1 MSEIV
6 EHVRQIIEK
15 CAEELKIEI
24 VDIEWVKEHG
34 SRILRVLAD
43 TEYGLTIDDATAL
56 NEAISLALD
65 DDTFL
70 QEEYMLEV
78 SSPGLERPIKND
90 EEIKKAVGAYIN
102 IKTYEKIEA
111 QKEFE
116 GYLKA
121 FNGEILEIEINIKGR
136 LKVVL
141 IDKNKI
147 SSIRYAIKF

>member
-6 EHVRQIIEK
+6 NHVRPIIEK
-15 CAEELKIEI
+15 CAKELKIEI
-24 VDIEWVKEHG
+24 VDIEWVREHNT
-34 SRILRVLAD
+34 RILRILAD
-43 TEYGLTIDDATAL
+43 TEFGLTVDDSVSL
-56 NEAISLALD
+56 NEAVSLALD
-65 DDTFL
+65 EDNYL

-90 EEIKKAVGAYIN
+90 DEITKAIGKYIN

-121 FNGEILEIEINIKGR
+121 YSDGFLEIEVNLKGR
-136 LKVVL
+136 LKTYK
-141 IDKNKI
+141 IEKNKI
-147 SSIRYAIKF
+147 SNIRHAVKF